1 MNDNVLRQTEKLLK
15 LAKKNKSE
23 KIYDILNNI
32 KGSSKYKGDVFEY
45 FLAGLYNGTGWK
57 AVVCGGKDDKGIDI
71 LLYHGSRLS
80 QVHAIIQAKNMKT
93 RLSKKGLR
101 HEYAN
106 FFGDNF
112 SSTKGSSEKYHCKT
126 FIIISLNGY
135 IENTEQFT
143 HPKKATHQVIHH
155 TWVDVKKLIC
165 KYSQRTHSRTVFRVG
180 YKTAQKKRISSKRVR
195 YKKSRLALIFF
206 PIILISAF
214 VFLLREEEYRF
225 INILTDE
232 MIDRLHETKL
242 TRARKQDCQTLNYA
256 FETCPQALVYRYK
269 NTYGNR
275 SLKTG
280 LIVYF
285 CGQGDFK
292 KGKCQAVEK
301 KALYVL
307 TGNR

>member
-1 MNDNVLRQTEKLLK
+1 MNDNVLRQTEDLLN

-23 KIYDILNNI
+23 KIYEILNNI

-71 LLYHGSRLS
+71 LLYHGSRPS

-93 RLSKKGLR
+93 RLSKTGLR
-101 HEYAN
+101 QEYAN
-106 FFGDNF
+106 FFGDDF
-112 SSTKGSSEKYHCKT
+112 SSTQGTSEKYHCKT

-135 IENTEQFT
+135 IENIEQFT

-155 TWVDVKKLIC
+155 TWVDIEKRIC
-165 KYSQRTHSRTVFRVG
+165 KYSQKNHSRTVFRVG
-180 YKTAQKKRISSKRVR
+180 YQTAQKKRISSKRVR
-195 YKKSRLALIFF
+195 YKKSTLALIFI

-214 VFLLREEEYRF
+214 VFIPHEDHRLNNR
-225 INILTDE
+225 LTDE

-242 TRARKQDCQTLNYA
+242 SRARKQDCQTLNYA
-256 FETCPQALVYRYK
+256 FEICPQALVYRYK
-269 NTYGNR
+269 NTYEN
-275 SLKTG
+275 STLKTG

-307 TGNR
+307 TGNK